1 MDTAHPR
8 PTDPDTPPTRPAG
21 FWRRCLKMPIGVQS
35 IIAVGLGA
43 LIGTLAPSA
52 GEQLKILGEV
62 FLNLVQVVV
71 LPLVFPLI
79 VLGIARMESVKKVG
93 RIAGKA
99 ILYFEIVTTV
109 VLLIAVGL
117 AKLTGIGKGAP
128 VHGADADDL
137 DGLSQGIDF
146 HELVLHAVPKNIFA
160 AFGEGNLL
168 GAIVFALLVGVA
180 MAAIGEKSE
189 PFASVLESVAAV
201 MFKVVGYVIRI
212 APLGVLGFISYDV
225 AYYGFGNLRSLL
237 GFIAVVYAGLAIVVG
252 VLFPLIAALY
262 RIRYAELLK
271 SIAGLAGIAFVT
283 RSSESVLAPLMG
295 KLEAFGISRST
306 TSFVVPLGYSFN
318 TDGSVLYQAAALVF
332 LANAYGADTSLPAL
346 LLMVGVLVILS
357 KGMAGVA
364 SASIVV
370 LIAAGNSIGLPA
382 EGIALLLGVDFIVD
396 MARTG
401 VNVIGNSLAAA
412 VVDSSEKRRETKR
425 RDRRA
430 DAAPAGSGSAAAGSG
445 SESAPAGSGSAAA
458 GPESAVAGSG
468 SGSAPAGSESAVA
481 GSESAAAGS
490 GSAPAGSDAAAA
502 GPEAPAGSES
512 AAALRKEPAQ

>member
-1 MDTAHPR
+1 MDTIHPS
-8 PTDPDTPPTRPAG
+8 PAG
-21 FWRRCLKMPIGVQS
+21 EDAPPAGPSGFWWRCLKMPIGIQS
-35 IIAVGLGA
+35 AIAVGLGA
-43 LIGTLAPSA
+43 LIGSLAPSA
-52 GEQLKILGEV
+52 GEQMKILGDV

-79 VLGIARMESVKKVG
+79 VLGVARMESVKKVG

-99 ILYFEIVTTV
+99 ILYFELVTTV
-109 VLLIAVGL
+109 ILLIAVGL

-128 VHGADADDL
+128 VHSVDAKDL
-137 DGLSQGIDF
+137 NGLSQGIDF
-146 HELVLHAVPKNIFA
+146 HELVLHAFPKNIFA

-180 MAAIGEKSE
+180 MAAVGEKSE
-189 PFASVLESVAAV
+189 PFASVLESVASV

-225 AYYGFGNLRSLL
+225 AHYGFGNLRSLL
-237 GFIAVVYAGLAIVVG
+237 GFIVVVYAGLVIVVG
-252 VLFPLIAALY
+252 ALFPLIAAVY
-262 RIRYAELLK
+262 RIRYVELLK
-271 SIAGLAGIAFVT
+271 LIGGLAGIAFVT

-295 KLEAFGISRST
+295 KLEAFGVSPST

-364 SASIVV
+364 SASLVV

-412 VVDSSEKRRETKR
+412 VIDSSENRREAKR
-425 RDRRA
+425 VSRETPDT
-430 DAAPAGSGSAAAGSG
+430 PA
-445 SESAPAGSGSAAA
+445 EPQT
-458 GPESAVAGSG
+458 VA
-468 SGSAPAGSESAVA
+468 
-481 GSESAAAGS
+481 
-490 GSAPAGSDAAAA
+490 
-502 GPEAPAGSES
+502 
-512 AAALRKEPAQ
+512 LQKEPAP